1 MYGLY
6 AASATAANTFLRSIL
21 AAGLPMAARPMIRSL
36 GVGSS
41 VSILGAVATA
51 LLPVPFVFMKVG
63 LTLRKR
69 SKFAPV
75 LED

>member
-1 MYGLY
+1 M
-6 AASATAANTFLRSIL
+6 

-41 VSILGAVATA
+41 VSILGAIATA
-51 LLPVPFVFMKVG
+51 LLPVPLIFIKVG
-63 LTLRKR
+63 LSLRKR

-75 LED
+75 SDD